1 MDEFK
6 NRAIL
11 FDDES
16 YGPLLPFI
24 KDRQITDIDFNGTD
38 LWLTDIN
45 KVKVNMMHP

>member
-16 YGPLLPFI
+16 YGPLLPII
-24 KDRQITDIDFNGTD
+24 KDRKIKENYY
-38 LWLTDIN
+38 N
-45 KVKVNMMHP
+45 VKFGIEHF